1 MPKCLHFLLQVSCF
15 GFQYPH
21 LMTSKENISFMN
33 SSSGIKDTKKDSKH
47 WNVGTSFQF
56 MNHTT
61 ISSPKQKE
69 LQIYQFLPIFT
80 NHTRNL
86 QLFQFHSSVVVG
98 LPHQKLGVLILQNR
112 PRPSPSSV
120 HSSRRSPE
128 LHFPEWWSGGCLRCG
143 TSKQPD

>member
-1 MPKCLHFLLQVSCF
+1 MHTVSCPI
-15 GFQYPH
+15 GPMSSLPLASKLHRVSIPSY
-21 LMTSKENISFMN
+21 LMTSKENLA
-33 SSSGIKDTKKDSKH
+33 SGIHQVASKIPRKIQNIEILNKLSIYESH
-47 WNVGTSFQF
+47 HYFITQ
-56 MNHTT
+56 
-61 ISSPKQKE
+61 QKE
-69 LQIYQFLPIFT
+69 VQIYQFLPIFT

-128 LHFPEWWSGGCLRCG
+128 LHFPEW
-143 TSKQPD
+143 